1 MALTG
6 PADLAT
12 ARVGDVFYWR
22 EQDMFGALFHRL
34 TVTGVDADSVY
45 VVDDQ
50 EDSKVFDRHT
60 AQVRWPDGLGRSYLE
75 HPSGQVEAVYELF
88 RIEEE
93 LSQAARELSQRPASA
108 TGGPGELRSRA
119 VEHLEVAIDVWKSAH
134 CEEDS

>member
-1 MALTG
+1 MALAG

-34 TVTGVDADSVY
+34 TMTGVDADSVY

-60 AQVRWPDGLGRSYLE
+60 ARVRWPDGLGRTYLE
-75 HPSGQVEAVYELF
+75 HPSGQVEADYELF

-93 LSQAARELSQRPASA
+93 LSQAARELAHLPASA
-108 TGGPGELRSRA
+108 TGGPRELRSRA
-119 VEHLEVAIDVWKSAH
+119 VDRLEVAIDVWKIAH
-134 CEEDS
+134 REEDS